1 MKLPTIFVPKNKKE
15 TDTNKIEIS
24 VLSLEDLI
32 PKSING
38 MSCDEKIITGL
49 TYNYYVYNPDFKYLP
64 KDYPLIDRIAIAKY
78 CKGDNLQRRPDE
90 HTKIVLMEYKKE
102 HELIDTLHELSENI
116 NFRWALDRLNKTLL
130 SKNNILVYLDG
141 DKRFIESAADHYKNL
156 GFKQLDDRL
165 KT

>member
-15 TDTNKIEIS
+15 TDTDKIEIS
-24 VLSLEDLI
+24 AMGLEDLI

-64 KDYPLIDRIAIAKY
+64 KDYPLINRIAIAKY
-78 CKGDNLQRRPDE
+78 CKGDK
-90 HTKIVLMEYKKE
+90 KIVLMEYKKE
-102 HELIDTLHELSENI
+102 HELIDTLQELSEDI
-116 NFRWALDRLNKTLL
+116 NFSRALDRLNKTLL

-141 DKRFIESAADHYKNL
+141 DKRFIESAACHYKNL
-156 GFKQLDDRL
+156 GFKQLYDEL